1 MYTYL
6 DIGFFF
12 LYYVGSVYQ
21 RIHII
26 LFSVSAFFF
35 FFSRKCLSTARIA
48 RPALRVVRRSNALG
62 DGQFQPGLCAT
73 SPSCIFISGVLQCP
87 LALCTVIGSVVFSER
102 LLCAQYCAGPLGCK
116 RPKFLPSRF
125 ASDSNG
131 QVCVAPLFGVCYS
144 ASYRIA
150 QEKI

>member
-1 MYTYL
+1 MCTHTWIL
-6 DIGFFF
+6 NFFF
-12 LYYVGSVYQ
+12 LYYVRSVSQ
-21 RIHII
+21 LSHII
-26 LFSVSAFFF
+26 YLTVSSFF